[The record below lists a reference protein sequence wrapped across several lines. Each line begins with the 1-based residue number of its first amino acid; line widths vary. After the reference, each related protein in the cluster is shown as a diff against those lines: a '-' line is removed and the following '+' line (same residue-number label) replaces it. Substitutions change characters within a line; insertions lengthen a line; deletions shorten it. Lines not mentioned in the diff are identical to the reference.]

1 MGRET
6 KRQYK
11 NGVSE
16 NTIYDKLG
24 RVILKSESNLYGKV
38 YFAESYVY
46 NEGKRALTVTDKG
59 EVTLYKY
66 NQRREI
72 ESVYYPY
79 SESLEVMAKK
89 EAVEAGLYPNFAEF
103 ERLLS

>member
-24 RVILKSESNLYGKV
+24 RVILKSETSNF
-38 YFAESYVY
+38 FAELEKKYILCL
-46 NEGKRALTVTDKG
+46 NLKNTIDKD
-59 EVTLYKY
+59 
-66 NQRREI
+66 
-72 ESVYYPY
+72 
-79 SESLEVMAKK
+79 KK
-89 EAVEAGLYPNFAEF
+89 
-103 ERLLS
+103 